1 MKHKAI
7 ECFIPIKMFYVL
19 KTKKEKILYLA
30 LPLIITI
37 VLILYFKGIH
47 MNNKEFEIKILLS
60 DNINTLI
67 SVMALF
73 ISFSM
78 AYFSLL
84 VSSSSKNIEELKTRT
99 SIDYEFNNN
108 PVYLFQI
115 LITDLTYSI
124 FAEIILLIILFIEK
138 FIIIVSSNISIYI
151 QLIVNQILLI
161 HILMILIRN
170 IKNVYLTFWKPN

>member
-1 MKHKAI
+1 
-7 ECFIPIKMFYVL
+7 
-19 KTKKEKILYLA
+19 
-30 LPLIITI
+30 
-37 VLILYFKGIH
+37 
-47 MNNKEFEIKILLS
+47 
-60 DNINTLI
+60 
-67 SVMALF
+67 MALF

-84 VSSSSKNIEELKTRT
+84 VSSSKNIEELKSRT
-99 SIDYEFNNN
+99 SLDYEFNNN

-115 LITDLTYSI
+115 LIIDLTYSI

-151 QLIVNQILLI
+151 QLIINQILLV

-170 IKNVYLTFWKPN
+170 IKNIYLIFWKSN